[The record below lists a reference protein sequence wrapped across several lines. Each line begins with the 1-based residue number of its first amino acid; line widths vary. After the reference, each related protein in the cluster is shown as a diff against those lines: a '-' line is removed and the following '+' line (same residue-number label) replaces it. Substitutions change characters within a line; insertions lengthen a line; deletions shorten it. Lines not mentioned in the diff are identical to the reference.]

1 MNRELYWVW
10 LQLALGAG
18 KRIDEISVAF
28 NNIEEL
34 YKADTMA
41 RRLTGAFNA
50 RQLKKLENTPIEEAQ
65 KVLDICEKE
74 GWQIVTPESD
84 CYPGNFRELKE
95 MPAALYVFGDPEAL
109 KTPAAVGMVGT
120 RRASQYAIDVSH
132 RVAAEFASAGITV
145 VSGGALGIDSACHN
159 GAMIAGGKT
168 VLFTGCGLGC
178 DYLPENAPLRKA
190 VSQNGAV
197 VSEFPPFTPPAKS
210 TFPVRNRLISAMGRS
225 VVVVEAGE
233 RSGSLVTARLAEEQG
248 KNVYAVPATVI
259 NSAYGGTNFL
269 ISKGCRP
276 LVSAYDVI
284 RDYAVLYPEYVTDS
298 GEYFPVTKGRAFIGN
313 EKSEKAKALISLEGL
328 NNSAKSY
335 TIKSKAKKETAS
347 PKKAEKEEET
357 SHEPLKE
364 KPPVP
369 EGLSPLGEKVYCV
382 LSSFGKTAD
391 EIADETGEEYIKV
404 IAALTELEIIGCA
417 ECVSGKRYIFSAIN

>member
-1 MNRELYWVW
+1 MKRELYWVW

-18 KRIDEISVAF
+18 KRIDEIAVAFDSVA
-28 NNIEEL
+28 EL
-34 YKADTMA
+34 YKADTSA
-41 RRLTGAFNA
+41 RRLTGVFTAN
-50 RQLKKLENTPIEEAQ
+50 QLKKLEKTPLEDAL

-74 GWQIVTPESD
+74 GWQIVTPDSE
-84 CYPGNFRELKE
+84 CYPKNFRELKE
-95 MPAALYVFGDPEAL
+95 MPAALYVWGDPEAL
-109 KTPAAVGMVGT
+109 KTSAAVGMVGT
-120 RRASQYAIDVSH
+120 RKASQYAIDVAH
-132 RVAAEFASAGITV
+132 RVSAEFASAGITV
-145 VSGGALGIDSACHN
+145 VSGGALGVDSACHN

-168 VLFTGCGLGC
+168 VLFMGCGLGS
-178 DYLPENAPLRKA
+178 DYLPDNAPLRKA

-210 TFPVRNRLISAMGRS
+210 TFPVRNRLISAMGRT

-248 KNVYAVPATVI
+248 KIVYAVPATVI
-259 NSAYGGTNFL
+259 NSSYGGTNFL
-269 ISKGCRP
+269 ISKGSRP
-276 LVSAYDVI
+276 LVSAYDII

-298 GEYFPVTKGRAFIGN
+298 GEYFAVTTGRAFIGN

-335 TIKSKAKKETAS
+335 TIKSKAKKDTAS
-347 PKKAEKEEET
+347 PEKAEKKEEI
-357 SHEPLKE
+357 SVPLRE

-369 EGLSPLGEKVYCV
+369 EGLSPLGEKVYSV
-382 LSSFGKTAD
+382 LDSSGKTAD
-391 EIADETGEEYIKV
+391 EIADEAGEEFVKV

-417 ECVSGKRYIFSAIN
+417 ECVSGKRYIFSAIK